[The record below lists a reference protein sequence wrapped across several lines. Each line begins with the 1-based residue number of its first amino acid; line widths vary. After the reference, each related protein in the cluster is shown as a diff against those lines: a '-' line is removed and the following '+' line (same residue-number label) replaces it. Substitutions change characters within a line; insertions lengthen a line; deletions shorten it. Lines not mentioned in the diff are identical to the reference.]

1 MAQLLSALGTKVVAN
16 AANVATQMGGGTTTA
31 EATAM
36 GNFLLNIGK
45 FPSEAAATALRT
57 NDLNI
62 QLG

>member
-1 MAQLLSALGTKVVAN
+1 MAQLLSALGTKVVAQ
-16 AANVATQMGGGTTTA
+16 AAAIAASMGGTTTA

-36 GNFLLNIGK
+36 GNFLVNIGK